1 MEEATQNSSPL
12 KLQDKVAVVTGGS
25 RGIGRAISLH
35 LASLGC
41 KLVINYTANSVQANL
56 LSSELN
62 AASSTSRAVAVQAD
76 ISDPLQVSRLFD
88 AAESSFNSPVH
99 IVVNSAG
106 VLDSSYSSVSDT
118 NIDDFDRTF
127 RVNTRGA
134 FLCMKEAASR
144 LGCGGRI
151 VCMTSSM
158 VAGLKPGYG
167 AYAASKAAVEAMVK
181 VMAKELRG
189 RGITVNCVAPGP
201 VATEMF
207 YEGKTEEMVERAVAE
222 CPLGRLGVVE
232 DVAPVVGF
240 LVSEEG
246 GWVNGQVIKVNGGY
260 V

>member
-1 MEEATQNSSPL
+1 MEEATQDSSPL

-62 AASSTSRAVAVQAD
+62 AASSTSRAVAVKAD

-118 NIDDFDRTF
+118 RGGESAGLWREDRVHDVIDGGGVEAGVRGVCGVQGGGGGDGEGDGQGAEREGDHGELCGAGAGGDGDVL
-127 RVNTRGA
+127 RREDGGDGGEGGGGVSVGAVGGGGGRGA
-134 FLCMKEAASR
+134 
-144 LGCGGRI
+144 GGR
-151 VCMTSSM
+151 VS
-158 VAGLKPGYG
+158 GK
-167 AYAASKAAVEAMVK
+167 
-181 VMAKELRG
+181 RG
-189 RGITVNCVAPGP
+189 
-201 VATEMF
+201 
-207 YEGKTEEMVERAVAE
+207 
-222 CPLGRLGVVE
+222 GR
-232 DVAPVVGF
+232 VG
-240 LVSEEG
+240 
-246 GWVNGQVIKVNGGY
+246 
-260 V
+260 